1 MPPCPGRIRSTLT
14 PRLVEYHSLCCL
26 LTVRIWQENVPDKT
40 FKLTGGRQELPQRAT
55 GGAESQEFFG
65 GQPVIVVRA
74 AKVRQLG
81 VQLRDDIGVDRL
93 VYARHR
99 FDPTLVQ
106 PDLPAERR
114 RDYDVS
120 ADQLAPVHMIAE
132 RRRKQ
137 PRAKSLLPVDGIRF
151 LEHGDPRP
159 LQVPGVEGERLALD
173 HDLQPIVETADHQ
186 GADRA
191 HRGDI
196 ESFSLPPPQPPFH
209 RVTHCQRLCEGER
222 DRGVDADA
230 SVGNIL
236 DGFDAR
242 SYGGDLHDDVRR
254 EPGELHGLLHDGPW
268 VAVQPWIGL
277 DGEPAV
283 AAGVLREDR
292 LEQTGSFYGEFPDHL
307 PADCRLAR
315 SRLGGGA
322 VSYALLPSRQVRP

>member
-1 MPPCPGRIRSTLT
+1 MVLGVDDVPDGSAHLDRLARQLRRVHHHYARRGNHEARVTASELSRGEYVLGYLLHCMPPCPGRIRSTLT

-65 GQPVIVVRA
+65 GQPVVVVRA

-137 PRAKSLLPVDGIRF
+137 PRAKSLLPV
-151 LEHGDPRP
+151 
-159 LQVPGVEGERLALD
+159 
-173 HDLQPIVETADHQ
+173 
-186 GADRA
+186 
-191 HRGDI
+191 
-196 ESFSLPPPQPPFH
+196 
-209 RVTHCQRLCEGER
+209 
-222 DRGVDADA
+222 
-230 SVGNIL
+230 
-236 DGFDAR
+236 
-242 SYGGDLHDDVRR
+242 
-254 EPGELHGLLHDGPW
+254 
-268 VAVQPWIGL
+268 
-277 DGEPAV
+277 
-283 AAGVLREDR
+283 
-292 LEQTGSFYGEFPDHL
+292 
-307 PADCRLAR
+307 
-315 SRLGGGA
+315 
-322 VSYALLPSRQVRP
+322 